1 MMTVT
6 SASGSVLLRASPGV
20 SRWRYIASVVFAVL
34 FAYLFFLA
42 CNEPSS
48 APILGITAERAG
60 AGTAWSIAT
69 VRPLGKATDA
79 RAQRG
84 DLIRTIDG
92 RPIDPT
98 TPLTQGQLDRA
109 RHVVLER
116 ADTGQIITIGATNE
130 ASETVNTRPH
140 LILSIVFL
148 IVAVGSALCG
158 RGAPP
163 QALALLCAV
172 GALEAL
178 TIPFTGYQVQWAL
191 LVNGV
196 CVPLF
201 MGSFAYLFL
210 VFPTEGAL
218 TFRGRRLPPHA
229 VLLPAPIISL
239 FYVLGIVDTTPL
251 ITGLTRL
258 LGFPYFLICLMG
270 GGWLLVRNWRQ
281 TRTVR
286 ERAQLRL
293 IATGTFLAIIPVMLL
308 TIIPEALQSRSIVS
322 PYFTVL
328 FLALIPLS
336 FGYAIL
342 RYQLM
347 NMHLY
352 VRRGMV
358 YSALGAIITAVYAI
372 MLAIVTLA
380 VRDRAA
386 IGSVAVVAVLIMLIV
401 TGDRLR
407 TMLQRQV
414 DRLFDREGYDY
425 RRQLLEF
432 GQRMNSILDPDEL
445 AQSTVDLIR
454 QTMGAHHARLYLHDR
469 TEGAFHHWV
478 SAGVPA
484 REDAYFLLPQ
494 HPTVL
499 EARAANWTIV
509 QHFEIRSD
517 EEALL
522 VPLMH
527 KGHPVALLT
536 LGLKRGDL
544 PYSSEDLTLLRTVA
558 GQLAI
563 ATENAQL
570 YGRMRDLYLSG
581 IRTLAATVD
590 AKDSY
595 THGHSERVAAYARAI
610 ALTLELPQLDV
621 ETIEL
626 AGLLHDI
633 GKIGVPDAVLQKPGR
648 LDPDE
653 RTMIEQH
660 ADLGARILSDNPAL
674 MPLIPLVRHHHERY
688 DGGGYPSGLR
698 GAEIPLGAAI
708 ICVADTFDTMTTDRP
723 YRRAPGLEEARREI
737 VRCGGQQFD
746 PRVVTAFLRA
756 SASPGWLLA
765 PHQRATEQS
774 QGLAV
779 ASQAVDVNTRAMRIV
794 YQIAQLRGS
803 SIELPA
809 FLRRVVELLRR
820 ELGTRSVDIYIV
832 ERGSGA
838 LVGQIGITPDIGPIT
853 LPVGQGLVGWVAEH
867 QVAVR
872 LDDVREDARPL
883 IINGWPARS
892 ELAVPLL
899 SEGRIIG
906 VLNAESTRVAAFDAE
921 DTTLLTIIAGQLAQ
935 VIEVAQLHDEVQQIA
950 RLDGLTGV
958 ANHRHFYE
966 RLEETLAEATEPLAL
981 ALLDVDGLKALND
994 THGHI
999 AGDAALRTLA
1009 QLISAHSLPHE
1020 LVARYGG
1027 DEFAILFPGQDEAR
1041 ARTRVTALLAALK
1054 QTPNFEVEGVSLPL
1068 PAVSIGVA
1076 ARSQD
1081 HERAR
1086 ALVALADERLYQ
1098 QKRARRAMRAGTRPP
1113 KAQETSPQDNAE
1125 TAPGKRAV
1133 S

>member
-1 MMTVT
+1 MSTAAFVRQPL
-6 SASGSVLLRASPGV
+6 SIKAQPRI
-20 SRWRYIASVVFAVL
+20 SRWRYLGSAALSLIFL
-34 FAYLFFLA
+34 YLFFLA
-42 CNEPSS
+42 YNQQVATPS
-48 APILGITAERAG
+48 LGITAEQGSPDAPW
-60 AGTAWSIAT
+60 TIAT
-69 VRPLGKATDA
+69 VSPLSELADSRA
-79 RAQRG
+79 RRG
-84 DLIRTIDG
+84 DLLRTIDG
-92 RPIDPT
+92 QPIT
-98 TPLTQGQLDRA
+98 SATMLTQDQLNQA
-109 RHVVLER
+109 K
-116 ADTGQIITIGATNE
+116 QIILEHPVTGETIVIE
-130 ASETVNTRPH
+130 AMSDVPQMLNKKPY
-140 LILSIVFL
+140 LSLSIAFF
-148 IVAVGSALCG
+148 IVGLFSSLFG
-158 RGAPP
+158 RGAAS
-163 QALALLCAV
+163 QALVILCYV
-172 GALEAL
+172 GAVEAL
-178 TIPFTGYQVQWAL
+178 TVPFTDSQVRWATI
-191 LVNGV
+191 NGV

-210 VFPTEGAL
+210 VFPTKRTL
-218 TFRGRRLPPHA
+218 TLRARVLPPTI
-229 VLLPAPIISL
+229 VLLPAPFISL
-239 FYVLGIVDTTPL
+239 LYVFAAVDAPPL
-251 ITGLTRL
+251 VENLKRL
-258 LGFPYFLICLMG
+258 FGFPYFLACLIG
-270 GGWLLVRNWRQ
+270 GGWLLIGSWR
-281 TRTVR
+281 RTETMR

-293 IATGTFLAIIPVMLL
+293 ITIGTLLAIAPVVFL
-308 TIIPEALQSRSIVS
+308 TILPEAIWSRSIVRS
-322 PYFTVL
+322 YFTVL
-328 FLALIPLS
+328 PLALIPLS

-347 NMHLY
+347 NVHLY
-352 VRRGMV
+352 VRRGVV
-358 YSALGAIITAVYAI
+358 YSVLGAIITAAYAI
-372 MLAIVTLA
+372 VLAIVTIA
-380 VRDRAA
+380 VRDRTA
-386 IGSVAVVAVLIMLIV
+386 IGSVTVVALLIALIV
-401 TGDRLR
+401 LTGDRLR
-407 TMLQRQV
+407 SLLQQQI

-445 AQSTVDLIR
+445 AQSTVELIR

-469 TEGAFHHWV
+469 NEGAFHHWV

-484 REDAYFLLPQ
+484 QEEAHFLSPQ

-499 EARAANWTIV
+499 EMRAAAWKVV
-509 QHFEIRSD
+509 QHFEIRS
-517 EEALL
+517 EEDALL

-610 ALTLELPQLDV
+610 AATLELPQLDV

-633 GKIGVPDAVLQKPGR
+633 GKIGIPDAVLQKPGR
-648 LDPDE
+648 LDRDE

-674 MPLIPLVRHHHERY
+674 MPLVPLVRHHHERY

-698 GAEIPLGAAI
+698 GEEIPLGAAI

-723 YRRAPGLEEARREI
+723 YRRAPGLEEARHEI

-779 ASQAVDVNTRAMRIV
+779 ASQAMDVNTRAMRIV

-832 ERGSGA
+832 DRVSGA

-853 LPVGQGLVGWVAEH
+853 VPTGQGLVGWVAEH

-872 LDDVREDARPL
+872 LDDIREDARPL
-883 IINGWPARS
+883 IINGWSARS

-935 VIEVAQLHDEVQQIA
+935 VIEVAQLHDDVRRIA
-950 RLDGLTGV
+950 RLDGLTGI

-966 RLEETLAEATEPLAL
+966 RLEEALAETSGPLAL

-994 THGHI
+994 NHGHL

-1009 QLISAHSLPHE
+1009 QLISAHSLPNE

-1027 DEFAILFPGQDEAR
+1027 DEFAILFPGLDEAGAC
-1041 ARTRVTALLAALK
+1041 ARTAALLEVLH
-1054 QTPNFEVEGVSLPL
+1054 QTPNFEIEGVYLHL
-1068 PAVSIGVA
+1068 PAISVGVA

-1081 HERAR
+1081 RERAR
-1086 ALVALADERLYQ
+1086 SLVALADERMYQ
-1098 QKRARRAMRAGTRPP
+1098 QKRARRTVRPTASP
-1113 KAQETSPQDNAE
+1113 PREGESAQRNA
-1125 TAPGKRAV
+1125 TDTFPRKRAA